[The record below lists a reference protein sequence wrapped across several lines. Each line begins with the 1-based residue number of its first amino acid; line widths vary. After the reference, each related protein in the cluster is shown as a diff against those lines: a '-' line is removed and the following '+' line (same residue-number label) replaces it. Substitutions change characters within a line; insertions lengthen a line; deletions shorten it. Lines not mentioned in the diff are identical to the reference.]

1 MNKKQEIL
9 YKVIDICIECC
20 NTQLQNGG
28 TIITRDMVL
37 SKERI
42 GEVAD
47 WTRCVIVMQLLVM
60 GYTTE
65 LIAKVLNRTPQSIAD
80 KRKKHNDLD
89 VMSFVYHVAYS
100 EATSK
105 CREIMAEYKTMLF
118 NDTGT
123 YKDDK

>member
-9 YKVIDICIECC
+9 ERVIDICIECC

-28 TIITRDMVL
+28 TILTRDMVL
-37 SKERI
+37 SPKRI

-89 VMSFVYHVAYS
+89 VMSFVYHVAYA
-100 EATSK
+100 EASNK
-105 CREIMAEYKTMLF
+105 CREVMAEYKTLLF
-118 NDTGT
+118 EEKGS
-123 YKDDK
+123 YRQS

>member
-9 YKVIDICIECC
+9 DKVIDICVECC

-65 LIAKVLNRTPQSIAD
+65 LIAKVLNRTKQSIMD
-80 KRKKHNDLD
+80 KRNKHNDLD
-89 VMSFVYHVAYS
+89 VMSFVYHVAYA
-100 EATSK
+100 EASNR
-105 CREIMAEYKTMLF
+105 CREIMAEYKTLLF
-118 NDTGT
+118 EESGS
-123 YKDDK
+123 YRER

>member
-9 YKVIDICIECC
+9 EKVIDICVDCC

-28 TIITRDMVL
+28 TILTKEDVL
-37 SKERI
+37 SPKRI

-60 GYTTE
+60 GFTTE

-100 EATSK
+100 EATVK
-105 CREIMAEYKTMLF
+105 CRELMAEYKTILF
-118 NDTGT
+118 NESGA
-123 YKDDK
+123 YKEN